1 MYALIDHLTHPQHS
15 RSALLRCAVLAY
27 WFDNGFSRMLV
38 RVPVHGM
45 RGVLESRMKSKSSF
59 VIRIYRTP
67 GSSAKHRVARKRE
80 EDQKNYHCHPRLCT
94 V

>member
-1 MYALIDHLTHPQHS
+1 
-15 RSALLRCAVLAY
+15 
-27 WFDNGFSRMLV
+27 
-38 RVPVHGM
+38 
-45 RGVLESRMKSKSSF
+45 MKSKSSF